1 MRFNRNAIAA
11 LVGGVALLAGG
22 GSAFASQSDGARG
35 TQDGMSRCQA
45 FVAKIAE
52 RRGISVEQ
60 LEADIKAK
68 LTAHVDAALAAERI
82 SADQAAK
89 LKERIAQGQFC
100 KQAAAVKAKV
110 VKRRGMLAAAA
121 EFLGLDKAALGA
133 QLPGS
138 SLAALAKKQ
147 GKTVEALVDA
157 MVAPA
162 RERVEAAI
170 EAKRLN
176 EKRAERI
183 LDRVERVAKRLAER
197 TFPAKP

>member
-1 MRFNRNAIAA
+1 
-11 LVGGVALLAGG
+11 
-22 GSAFASQSDGARG
+22 
-35 TQDGMSRCQA
+35 MSRCQA
-45 FVAKIAE
+45 FIAKIAE
-52 RRGISVEQ
+52 RRGVSVEQ

-68 LTAHVDAALAAERI
+68 LTAHVDAALAAGRI
-82 SADQAAK
+82 SGDQAAK
-89 LKERIAQGQFC
+89 LKQRIAQGKFC

-110 VKRRGMLAAAA
+110 VKQRGMLAAAA
-121 EFLGLDKAALGA
+121 EFLRLDRAALKA
-133 QLPGS
+133 QLPGT
-138 SLAALAKKQ
+138 SLAALATKQ

-162 RERVEAAI
+162 RERLEAAV

-176 EKRAERI
+176 DKRADRM